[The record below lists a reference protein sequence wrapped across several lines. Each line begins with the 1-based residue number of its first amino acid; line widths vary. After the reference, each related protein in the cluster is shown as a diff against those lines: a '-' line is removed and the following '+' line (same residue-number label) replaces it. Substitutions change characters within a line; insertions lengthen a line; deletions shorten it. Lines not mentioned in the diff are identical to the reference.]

1 MSQMNL
7 GNVEIYY
14 ELHGDPNKKP
24 LVLVSGYIA
33 DHSYWLPA
41 IDALTKE
48 FYVLI
53 FDNRATGQ
61 SIEVDESVNLD
72 METMADDVIALI
84 DALSIKKPGVI
95 GQSMG
100 GAIVQVI
107 ASKYAEKI
115 SSACI
120 VNSPLKWRAN
130 VVAGLTGLHYSCKE
144 NASFECLFQAN
155 LAWVFG
161 ESFISDIKKVSQ
173 LRVLIESNK
182 YPQSVSNQ
190 ARQLSALK
198 SFDGQNFVNQISV
211 PVLVICGEEDIICP
225 PSDALALANKITG
238 AKYIELKGTAHSP
251 LLEVLEVFLSEV
263 IKFLKSNSL
272 GGL

>member
-1 MSQMNL
+1 MAKINL
-7 GNVEIYY
+7 GNIEIYY
-14 ELHGDPNKKP
+14 ELHGDPSKKP

-41 IDALTKE
+41 LAALTQE

-61 SIEVDESVNLD
+61 SVELDETVNFD
-72 METMADDVIALI
+72 IETMADDVIALI
-84 DALSIKKPGVI
+84 DALNIKNPGVI

-107 ASKYAEKI
+107 ASKHAEKI

-120 VNSPLKWRAN
+120 VNAPLKWRAN

-161 ESFISDIKKVSQ
+161 ESFIADMEKVSQ
-173 LRVLIESNK
+173 LRVVIQSNK
-182 YPQSVSNQ
+182 YPQSISNQ
-190 ARQLSALK
+190 SRQLSALK
-198 SFDGQNFVNQISV
+198 TFDGQYFVDKISV
-211 PVLVICGEEDIICP
+211 PVLVISGEEDIICP
-225 PSDALALANKITG
+225 PSDALALVNKITD
-238 AKYIELKGTAHSP
+238 AKYIELKDTAHSP
-251 LLEVLEVFLSEV
+251 LLEVPEVFLSAV
-263 IKFLKSNSL
+263 VKFLNSNSL
-272 GGL
+272 GE